1 MKLLLIFSILILS
14 APAFSQQSLSGT
26 TWALSGV
33 GCRES
38 SLAADTH
45 ISKLPTS
52 GDVTA
57 GVIHFVD
64 GSNINMTATVQGTET
79 SNSGTYS
86 VNGNEVTVT
95 GGGSEEGSMT
105 INIVGE
111 RLVIV
116 GSRTESVKEC
126 CNAKFVEQWKGY
138 KEEVEN
144 WPANHGGNTHSL
156 GTWEEQ
162 KAKNGWDEQWMAEN
176 EIEWNTLRDKCRN
189 EKPFVYVLGTVD

>member
-1 MKLLLIFSILILS
+1 M
-14 APAFSQQSLSGT
+14 
-26 TWALSGV
+26 
-33 GCRES
+33 GCRDS
-38 SLAADTH
+38 SLAASTH
-45 ISKLPTS
+45 TSKSPTS
-52 GDVTA
+52 GDVTV
-57 GVIHFVD
+57 GIIHFVD
-64 GSNINMTATVQGTET
+64 GSNINITATLQGTET

-95 GGGSEEGSMT
+95 GGASEDDMT

-116 GSRTESVKEC
+116 GSRTESAKEC
-126 CNAKFVEQWKGY
+126 CNVQIVEQWKGY

>member
-1 MKLLLIFSILILS
+1 MNLLLIFSILILS
-14 APAFSQQSLSGT
+14 APAFSNNLSGT

-38 SLAADTH
+38 SLDANTH
-45 ISKLPTS
+45 ISKSPTS

-64 GSNINMTATVQGTET
+64 GSNVNMTATVQGTER
-79 SNSGTYS
+79 SHSGTYS
-86 VNGNEVTVT
+86 VNGSEVTVERKRGMIWT
-95 GGGSEEGSMT
+95 IYIVEG
-105 INIVGE
+105 

-126 CNAKFVEQWKGY
+126 CNAKYVEQWRGY

-144 WPANHGGNTHSL
+144 WPSTRGGTHPK

-162 KAKNGWDEQWMAEN
+162 KAANGWDEAWLASNAE
-176 EIEWNTLRDKCRN
+176 EFEALRDKCRE

>member
-1 MKLLLIFSILILS
+1 MKLLLILSFFILS
-14 APAFSQQSLSGT
+14 APAFSNNLNDT

-33 GCRES
+33 GCRDS
-38 SLAADTH
+38 SLAANTH
-45 ISKLPTS
+45 ISKSPTS

-57 GVIHFVD
+57 GIIHFVD
-64 GSNINMTATVQGTET
+64 GSNINMTTTVQGTER
-79 SNSGTYS
+79 SYSGTYS
-86 VNGNEVTVT
+86 VSGNVVTIT
-95 GGGSEEGSMT
+95 GASGGD
-105 INIVGE
+105 INIDIVDG

-126 CNAKFVEQWKGY
+126 CNAKYVEKWEGY

-144 WPANHGGNTHSL
+144 WPSTRGSTHPK

-162 KAKNGWDEQWMAEN
+162 KAENGWNEEWLASNAE
-176 EIEWNTLRDKCRN
+176 EFEALRDKCRT

>member
-14 APAFSQQSLSGT
+14 TPAFSNNLNGT
-26 TWALSGV
+26 TWAFSGV

-38 SLAADTH
+38 SLDANTH
-45 ISKLPTS
+45 TSKSPTS

-64 GSNINMTATVQGTET
+64 GSNVNMTATVQGTER
-79 SNSGTYS
+79 SHSGTYS
-86 VNGNEVTVT
+86 VSDNEVILTA
-95 GGGSEEGSMT
+95 GGSEMT
-105 INIVGE
+105 IYIVSE

-126 CNAKFVEQWKGY
+126 CNAKYVEQWEGY

-144 WPANHGGNTHSL
+144 WPGGAHPK

-162 KAKNGWDEQWMAEN
+162 KADNGWDEEWLASN
-176 EIEWNTLRDKCRN
+176 EEEFETLRNKCRE

>member
-1 MKLLLIFSILILS
+1 MILT
-14 APAFSQQSLSGT
+14 APAFSDDLNGT

-33 GCRES
+33 GCRDS

-64 GSNINMTATVQGTET
+64 GSNINMTATVQGTER
-79 SNSGTYS
+79 SYSGTYS
-86 VNGNEVTVT
+86 VSGNEVTIT
-95 GGGSEEGSMT
+95 GASGGGMT

-116 GSRTESVKEC
+116 GSRTESAKEC
-126 CNAKFVEQWKGY
+126 CNAQIVEDWKGY

-162 KAKNGWDEQWMAEN
+162 KAKNGWDEKWLAEN
-176 EIEWNTLRDKCRN
+176 KTEWNELRDRCRG

>member
-14 APAFSQQSLSGT
+14 APAFSNDLNGT

-33 GCRES
+33 GCRDG
-38 SLAADTH
+38 SLDASTH
-45 ISKLPTS
+45 ISKSPTS

-64 GSNINMTATVQGTET
+64 GSNVNMTATVQGTER
-79 SNSGTYS
+79 NHSGTYS
-86 VNGNEVTVT
+86 VNGNEVTLT
-95 GGGSEEGSMT
+95 SGGESMT
-105 INIVGE
+105 IDIVEG

-126 CNAKFVEQWKGY
+126 CNAKYVEKWRGY
-138 KEEVEN
+138 KKEVEN
-144 WPANHGGNTHSL
+144 WPGGAHPK

-162 KAKNGWDEQWMAEN
+162 KAENGWDEAWLASNKE
-176 EIEWNTLRDKCRN
+176 EFEALRDKCRG
-189 EKPFVYVLGTVD
+189 EKPFVYVLGIVD